1 MKVLPTYNCT
11 QQELYAVCLLGWQN
25 YLNQQADFAA
35 YKAKYTVKLGNNA
48 IADVLNAKNLPDNV
62 ARIAV
67 PESSRVQMKQLANV
81 CLDNW
86 QRLKGYILEAF
97 EKPQQKS
104 KLEAAGAKSYKGAS
118 HDKWEKMQA
127 LLTSAELFI
136 TDNATALEMAGENM
150 PATFPAQFSADKKAF
165 EDQYTTYLLQ
175 SQDSVTGTSAKITAN
190 NVVANATA
198 KMFADAQIIYKNDP
212 ANKDKF
218 KFDYLLGFVTKPGES
233 GLRIV
238 AKEAITEK
246 PIQGLQVTA
255 QPGNVIGT
263 TDENGVLVLSLP
275 QDSYSI
281 IGMKEGYH
289 SFTEEVNVTTGV
301 VSRKSIELSKTA

>member
-1 MKVLPTYNCT
+1 MKVLPTYKCT

-35 YKAKYTVKLGNNA
+35 YKARYTPKLGTDA
-48 IADVLNAKNLPDNV
+48 IADVLNAKNLPDSV

-67 PESSRVQMKQLANV
+67 PESTRVQMKQLANV

-104 KLEAAGAKSYKGAS
+104 KLEAAGAKNYKAAS
-118 HDKWEKMQA
+118 HDRWEKMQA

-136 TDNATALEMAGENM
+136 TDNTTVLEMGGENM
-150 PATFPAQFSADKKAF
+150 PTTFPAQFSADKTAF

-175 SQDSVTGTSAKITAN
+175 SQDSVSGTAAKITAN
-190 NVVANATA
+190 NAVANAIA

-218 KFDYLLGFVTKPGES
+218 IFDYLLGFVTKPGES

-238 AKEAITEK
+238 AKEKVTEL
-246 PIQGLQVTA
+246 PIPGLQVIA

-263 TDENGVLVLSLP
+263 TDENGILVLSLP

-281 IGMKEGYH
+281 IGMKDGYN